1 MSKDILNLKPALLW
15 KNFYNLTQIPR
26 PSKHEDKVQDF
37 LVQFGKNLGL
47 ETIKD
52 EVGNVIIRKPATP
65 GMENRKG
72 VVLQGHMDMVPQKNN
87 DTQHDFEKDP
97 IVTYIDNG
105 WVKARGT
112 TLGADNGLGVAA
124 AMAVLESKDIQH
136 GPVEAFITTDEET
149 GMTGAMGIK
158 PGVLKGDILLNLDTE
173 EEGELYIGCA
183 GGTNG
188 NFSFTFKPAGVPAAV
203 EAFRLTITGLKG
215 GHSGVD
221 IHLERG
227 NSIKVL
233 TRVLWEGSKHFGLR
247 LASLEGGSLRN
258 AIPREGS
265 ALIVIPVEFKDA
277 FIAAVADL
285 EKIIR
290 KELSAVEPTMKI
302 FLTPAQK
309 PDSLID
315 EVSQRN
321 IINALYACPNG
332 VIRMSNE
339 MPGLVETSIN
349 IGVLKTENNKVL
361 GQTLLRSSVDSAKL
375 DLQNMVDA
383 VFTMAGADITMDGEY
398 PGWKPDPDSAI
409 LKLMLDLY
417 KKMFGKEPMVKAI
430 HAGLECGILGG
441 PYPNWDMISVG
452 PTIVSPHSPDEK
464 TEIESVRKFWDYLV
478 ETLKNIPQK

>member
-1 MSKDILNLKPALLW
+1 MSNEILNLEPALVW
-15 KNFYNLTQIPR
+15 KHFYSLTQIPR
-26 PSKHEDKVQDF
+26 PSKHEEKVREF
-37 LVQFGKNLGL
+37 LVNFGKSLGL
-47 ETIKD
+47 ETIQD

-87 DTQHDFEKDP
+87 DTVHDFEKDP
-97 IVTYIDNG
+97 LKVYIDNG

-124 AMAVLESKDIQH
+124 AMAVLESKNIQH

-158 PGVLKGDILLNLDTE
+158 AGVLKGDILLNLDTE
-173 EEGELYIGCA
+173 EEGEIYIGCA

-188 NFSFTFKPAGVPAAV
+188 NFSFRYKTAHLPTSV
-203 EAFRLTITGLKG
+203 EAYKLIVTGLKG

-233 TRVLWEGSKHFGLR
+233 TRVLWQGWKHFGLR
-247 LASLEGGSLRN
+247 FASIEGGSLRN
-258 AIPREGS
+258 AIPREAS
-265 ALIVIPVEFKDA
+265 AWIVIPVEHKDA
-277 FIAAVADL
+277 FAAVVAHL
-285 EKIIR
+285 EKIIK

-302 FLTPAQK
+302 ILSPAEK
-309 PDSLID
+309 PAHLID
-315 EVSQRN
+315 EITQGNV
-321 IINALYACPNG
+321 INALYACPNG

-349 IGVLKTENNKVL
+349 IGVLKTENNMIV
-361 GQTLLRSSVDSAKL
+361 GQTLLRSSVDTAKI

-383 VFTMAGADITMDGEY
+383 IFTMAGAEITFNGQY
-398 PGWKPDPDSAI
+398 PGWKPNPDSEI
-409 LKLMLDLY
+409 LRLMKDLY
-417 KKMFGKEPMVKAI
+417 IKMFGKEPLIKAI
-430 HAGLECGILGG
+430 HAGLECGILGE

-464 TEIESVRKFWDYLV
+464 TEIESVKKFWDYLL
-478 ETLKNIPQK
+478 ETLKNIPGK

>member
-1 MSKDILNLKPALLW
+1 MSKDILNLEPALLW
-15 KNFYNLTQIPR
+15 KNFYSLTQIPR
-26 PSKHEDKVQDF
+26 PSKHEEKVRDF

-47 ETIKD
+47 ETIQD

-65 GMENRKG
+65 GLEKLKG

-87 DTQHDFEKDP
+87 DTVHDFEKDP
-97 IVTYIDNG
+97 IETYIDNG
-105 WVKARGT
+105 WIKASGT

-124 AMAVLESKDIQH
+124 AMAVLESKDIKH
-136 GPVEAFITTDEET
+136 GPVEVFITTDEET
-149 GMTGAMGIK
+149 GMTGAQGVKAGI
-158 PGVLKGDILLNLDTE
+158 LKGDILLNLDTE

-188 NFSFTFKPAGVPAAV
+188 NFSFRFKTAVVPPAV
-203 EAFRLTITGLKG
+203 EAFKLNVTGLKG

-233 TRVLWEGSKHFGLR
+233 TRVLWEGCRHFGLR
-247 LASLEGGSLRN
+247 LASIEGGSLRN
-258 AIPREGS
+258 AIPREAS
-265 ALIVIPVEFKDA
+265 AWIVIPVEHKDA
-277 FIAAVADL
+277 FISVVANL
-285 EKIIR
+285 EQIIK
-290 KELSAVEPTMKI
+290 KELSVVEPTMKI
-302 FLTPAQK
+302 ILTPAEK
-309 PDSLID
+309 PASLID
-315 EVSQRN
+315 EVTQGN

-349 IGVLKTENNKVL
+349 IGVLKTDNHVVS

-383 VFTMAGADITMDGEY
+383 VFTMSGADINFDGQY
-398 PGWKPDPDSAI
+398 PGWKPNPDSGI
-409 LKLMLDLY
+409 LRLMLGLY
-417 KKMFGKEPMVKAI
+417 KKMFGKEPLVKAI

-464 TEIESVRKFWDYLV
+464 AEIDSVKKFWDYLV
-478 ETLKNIPQK
+478 ETLKSIPVK

>member
-52 EVGNVIIRKPATP
+52 EVGNVIISKPATP

-349 IGVLKTENNKVL
+349 IGVLKTENNMVL

>member
-1 MSKDILNLKPALLW
+1 MSKDILNLEPALLW

-26 PSKHEDKVQDF
+26 PSKHEDKVREF
-37 LVQFGKNLGL
+37 LVAFGKNLGL
-47 ETIKD
+47 ETIQD

-87 DTQHDFEKDP
+87 DTEHDFTKDP
-97 IVTYIDNG
+97 ITTYIDNG
-105 WVKARGT
+105 WVKAKGT

-124 AMAVLESKDIQH
+124 AMAVLEAKDIKH

-188 NFSFTFKPAGVPAAV
+188 NFSFRFKTASMPAAV
-203 EAFRLTITGLKG
+203 DAFKLNVTGLKG

-233 TRVLWEGSKHFGLR
+233 TRVLWEGHKHFGIR
-247 LASLEGGSLRN
+247 IATIEGGSLRN
-258 AIPREGS
+258 AIPREAS
-265 ALIVIPVEFKDA
+265 AWIVVPVEHKEA
-277 FIAAVADL
+277 FAGVVALL
-285 EKIIR
+285 EKIIK

-302 FLTPAQK
+302 TLTPAEK
-309 PDSLID
+309 PAHLID
-315 EVSQRN
+315 EVTQAN

-349 IGVLKTENNKVL
+349 IGVLKTDNNMVS
-361 GQTLLRSSVDSAKL
+361 GQTLLRSSVDTAKI

-383 VFTMAGADITMDGEY
+383 VFSMAGADINFDGQY
-398 PGWKPDPDSAI
+398 PGWKPNPDSEI
-409 LKLMLDLY
+409 LRLMQDLY
-417 KKMFGKEPMVKAI
+417 RKMFGKEPLVKAI

-464 TEIESVRKFWDYLV
+464 TEIESVKKFWDYLL
-478 ETLKNIPQK
+478 ETLKNIPGK

>member
-349 IGVLKTENNKVL
+349 IGVLKTENNMVL

>member
-1 MSKDILNLKPALLW
+1 MSKDILNLEPALLW
-15 KNFYNLTQIPR
+15 KNFYSLTQIPR
-26 PSKHEDKVQDF
+26 PSKHEDKVRDF
-37 LVQFGKNLGL
+37 LVKFGKDLGL

-97 IVTYIDNG
+97 IETFIDNG
-105 WVKARGT
+105 WVKAKGT
-112 TLGADNGLGVAA
+112 TLGADNGMGVAA
-124 AMAVLESKDIQH
+124 AMAVLESKDLKH
-136 GPVEAFITTDEET
+136 GPIEVFITTDEET
-149 GMTGAMGIK
+149 GMTGAMGVK
-158 PGVLKGDILLNLDTE
+158 AGTLKGDILLNLDTE

-188 NFSFTFKPAGVPAAV
+188 NFSFRFKTANVPAAV
-203 EAFRLTITGLKG
+203 QAFKLNVTGLKG

-233 TRVLWEGSKHFGLR
+233 TRVLWEGNKSFGLR
-247 LASLEGGSLRN
+247 LASIEGGSLRN
-258 AIPREGS
+258 AIPRESS
-265 ALIVIPVEFKDA
+265 ALIVIPVEHKES
-277 FIAAVADL
+277 FIAAVAGL
-285 EKIIR
+285 EKVIR
-290 KELSAVEPTMKI
+290 KELSAVEPAMKI
-302 FLTPAQK
+302 ILTPAEK
-309 PDSLID
+309 PVSLID
-315 EVSQRN
+315 EVSQGN

-349 IGVLKTENNKVL
+349 IGVLKTENNIVL
-361 GQTLLRSSVDSAKL
+361 GQTLLRSSVDTAKL

-383 VFTMAGADITMDGEY
+383 VFTMAGADITFDGEY
-398 PGWKPDPDSAI
+398 PGWKPNPDSEI
-409 LKLMLDLY
+409 LRLTLELY
-417 KKMFGKEPMVKAI
+417 KKMFGKEPLVKAI

-441 PYPNWDMISVG
+441 TYPRWDMISVG

-464 TEIESVRKFWDYLV
+464 TEIGSVKKFWDFLL
-478 ETLKNIPQK
+478 ETLKNIPLK